1 MKRPGV
7 VVVILLLTL
16 GGVLF
21 SVSRDGERNAG
32 LLVFCA
38 AGLRGPMAEIARNYE
53 AETGVPVRL
62 QLGGSGAL
70 EAQLEVAG
78 GDLFLPADGSY
89 LESVRK
95 KGLLG
100 NSFPVARM
108 RAGIVV
114 VKGNPKEIMT
124 LADLAKPGTRLSMAD
139 GSAAIGKHVRELLA
153 ETGEL
158 EAVTRNI
165 TVTKPTVNNT
175 VEDVA
180 TGAVDATI
188 GWDAVAR
195 GFSEVEWIEVPAF
208 SERPVDTGIGVLL
221 SSKQPEAAED
231 FARYV
236 AAEDKGRRVFVKYGF
251 SFGEGAGHE

>member
-7 VVVILLLTL
+7 VVVVLLLAL

-21 SVSRDGERNAG
+21 SVSRDGKKDAG

-38 AGLRGPMAEIARNYE
+38 AGLRGPMEEIARNYE

-70 EAQLEVAG
+70 EAQIAVAG

-89 LESVRK
+89 LDSVQK

-100 NSFPVARM
+100 DTFSVARM
-108 RAGIVV
+108 TAGIVV
-114 VKGNPKEIMT
+114 AKGNPKSLKT
-124 LADLAKPGTRLSMAD
+124 LADLALSGTRLSLAD
-139 GSAAIGKHVRELLA
+139 GSAAIGKHVREVLA

-158 EAVTRNI
+158 AAISRNI
-165 TVTKPTVNNT
+165 TVTKPTVNDT

-180 TGAVDATI
+180 IGAVDATLA
-188 GWDAVAR
+188 WDAVAR
-195 GFSEVEWIEVPAF
+195 GFSEVEWIAVPAF
-208 SERPVDTGIGVLL
+208 SEKPVDTGIGVLL
-221 SSKQPEAAED
+221 SSKQPKAATD
-231 FARYV
+231 FAQYV
-236 AAEDKGRRVFVKYGF
+236 AAKDKGRRVFLKYGF
-251 SFGEGAGHE
+251 SFGKGADDE